1 MNNSV
6 QMKLRLI
13 ALVIMLS
20 PVLMSSGAHKFYVSI
35 TKVEFSEEAQSV
47 QIITKLFIDD
57 IEATLQK
64 RYDPNVSLDTKKE
77 TEAHALLLE
86 KYVLQKFKVEI
97 DGVAYQLEYLGRE
110 YENDVVK
117 CYMEVP
123 GITDLG
129 KIEIENSILMD
140 MFEEQQNIVHVKK
153 GKTRKSLVLDKEH
166 PAGMLNFD

>member
-1 MNNSV
+1 
-6 QMKLRLI
+6 MKSKTIFLAFLILI
-13 ALVIMLS
+13 A
-20 PVLMSSGAHKFYVSI
+20 PVLISSRAHKFYVSI
-35 TKVEFSEEAQSV
+35 TKVELSEEAKSV
-47 QIITKLFIDD
+47 QIITKIFIDD

-77 TEAHALLLE
+77 TEAHVKLLE

-117 CYMEVP
+117 CYLEVP
-123 GITDLG
+123 GITDLN
-129 KIEIENSILMD
+129 KIEIENSVLMD
-140 MFEEQQNIVHVKK
+140 MFEEQQNIIHVKK

-166 PAGMLNFD
+166 PKGMLNFD